1 MAQKLGFIGELSDV
15 RYVESAPL
23 PCSSRISLPLMA
35 KKSLKYL
42 YTNPLPDKGFQCR
55 FTFAPSCLPPIFPN
69 KDMPPI
75 GDLLDPIAEG
85 DTENRN
91 DMAFSMMREMTGETE
106 EGASIEEA
114 VHQRLIGWVKRENG
128 FGHGMCWNHGY
139 SSCVRTGH
147 LYVNPWTTGM
157 LLHSECMRHRR
168 RLNDLSLATNI
179 VKGLMD
185 LAVRENGHAYFPN
198 GMAAYNEEEN
208 TWAYSD
214 HYVPVMNA
222 LCEYWLLTDDEECLN
237 FLYELAE
244 GMVCDTNPRHLHRAD
259 GGLDGHNHV
268 HLHSIRGM
276 AQFAYLTKNPRYI
289 QWVKGIYDY
298 YRRWALDTG
307 WLPEIRDLADHSNHS
322 ETCLNADMTE
332 IEIWLALSGYDELWD
347 QVERDLRNYFAPLQF
362 EITPA
367 FEAWYRRIHKDASK
381 DELANALKMMQE
393 LEGGFV
399 SAVTPNDF
407 VFEIREGGAHFG
419 TVNDGDKRVSF
430 DMMGCCPPSGMRAIY
445 WIWKYAQYTET
456 GVTTVTLPIDSE
468 SEHARVETSLPEKGE
483 LRVTAKTGG
492 TLHVRVP
499 AWAPR
504 DAVTVLRG
512 DERIPT
518 TWGGTSMQYVAV
530 KNVAPGETITVR
542 YPLIDLWQSVSITP
556 HEQPTQH
563 YRYHWIGNT
572 VKSVSPAGQYLPL
585 YPTE

>member
-1 MAQKLGFIGELSDV
+1 
-15 RYVESAPL
+15 
-23 PCSSRISLPLMA
+23 
-35 KKSLKYL
+35 
-42 YTNPLPDKGFQCR
+42 
-55 FTFAPSCLPPIFPN
+55 
-69 KDMPPI
+69 
-75 GDLLDPIAEG
+75 
-85 DTENRN
+85 
-91 DMAFSMMREMTGETE
+91 MREITGDHTA
-106 EGASIEEA
+106 GAEVEEA
-114 VHQRLIGWVKRENG
+114 VHARLIRWVKEDGG

-139 SSCVRTGH
+139 SSCIRTGH

-168 RLNDLSLATNI
+168 GLNDLSLAANI

-185 LAVRENGHAYFPN
+185 LAHRENGHAYFPN

-367 FEAWYRRIHKDASK
+367 FEAWYRRIHKDASE

-468 SEHARVETSLPEKGE
+468 SEHALVETSLPEKGE

-504 DAVTVLRG
+504 DAVAVLRG

-572 VKSVSPAGQYLPL
+572 VKSVSPRGRYLPL

>member
-1 MAQKLGFIGELSDV
+1 
-15 RYVESAPL
+15 
-23 PCSSRISLPLMA
+23 
-35 KKSLKYL
+35 
-42 YTNPLPDKGFQCR
+42 
-55 FTFAPSCLPPIFPN
+55 
-69 KDMPPI
+69 
-75 GDLLDPIAEG
+75 
-85 DTENRN
+85 
-91 DMAFSMMREMTGETE
+91 MREMTGEVE
-106 EGASIEEA
+106 KGASIEEA
-114 VHQRLIGWVKRENG
+114 VHQRLVGWVKEGDG

-139 SSCVRTGH
+139 SSCIKTGK

-157 LLHSECMRHRR
+157 LLHSECLRYRR
-168 RLNDLSLATNI
+168 GLNDLSLAANI
-179 VKGLMD
+179 GKGLMD
-185 LAVRENGHAYFPN
+185 LAHRENGHAYFPN

-276 AQFAYLTKNPRYI
+276 AQFAYLTRNPRYI

-367 FEAWYRRIHKDASK
+367 FEAWYRRIHKDASE

-483 LRVTAKTGG
+483 LRVTAKVGG

-504 DAVTVLRG
+504 DAVAVLRG

-572 VKSVSPAGQYLPL
+572 VKSVSPRGRYLPL